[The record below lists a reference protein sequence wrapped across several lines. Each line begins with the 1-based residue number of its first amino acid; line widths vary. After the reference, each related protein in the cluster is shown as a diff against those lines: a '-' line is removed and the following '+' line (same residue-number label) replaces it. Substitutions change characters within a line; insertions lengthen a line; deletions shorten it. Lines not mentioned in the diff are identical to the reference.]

1 MSGVL
6 TSRCRARSCRTR
18 VASQSA
24 HLRCEWSRGELRGRA
39 TRRPSV
45 ARGVASRVSFA
56 SVSCSFHNNRD
67 LYYQATRHHLPR
79 CTIKKHRSPGCV
91 KIFFWGSRA
100 SSRMPGGSRLSST
113 AARPLRHPPLVGEEK
128 IDRGPRHH
136 PARRADGKKKR
147 AVARRASAAWPQV
160 ALHMPATSRRRLRA
174 HNRQPP
180 PAVGGV
186 ARVEPSPPKGLAPTQ
201 RRRGSYRSAAGW
213 A

>member
-18 VASQSA
+18 VRVSVGASQVRVEPWGAAGAGDEASP
-24 HLRCEWSRGELRGRA
+24 GG
-39 TRRPSV
+39 
-45 ARGVASRVSFA
+45 GVASRVSCA

-79 CTIKKHRSPGCV
+79 RAIKKHRSPGCV

-100 SSRMPGGSRLSST
+100 SSRMPGCSRVSST

-147 AVARRASAAWPQV
+147 AVACRASAAWPQV